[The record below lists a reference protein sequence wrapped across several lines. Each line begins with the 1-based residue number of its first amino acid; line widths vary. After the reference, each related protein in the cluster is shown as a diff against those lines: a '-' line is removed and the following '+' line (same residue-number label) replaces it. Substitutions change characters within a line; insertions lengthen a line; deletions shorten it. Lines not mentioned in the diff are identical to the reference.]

1 MKTALKPLANTKRDW
16 QWPLLMA
23 FIRLPLI
30 LAGSGLAI
38 LAYQLAGRPVG
49 LAAGLA
55 WSTLTLTIVNLL
67 NLGLLVQRSHV
78 EDFDLKK
85 TLGFEWGRLGRD
97 ILIGIVFSLVLG
109 GLLLIGVFG
118 IVLLL
123 YGADGFT
130 KMETVFVG
138 EADFSF
144 TLPSWL
150 ALVSAL
156 AFPLLNPLVEELH
169 YRGYTQPR
177 LISTLRSIPIGIL
190 LTSVG
195 FGLQHVVFAVTLASA
210 LAYATGFFLWGLGA
224 GLIYHRQGRLAPLVI
239 AHFISNL
246 SFGIVPLIMISQ
258 GS

>member
-150 ALVSAL
+150 ALVSAVL
-156 AFPLLNPLVEELH
+156 AIIDRIGEMIGCIEAGEEFPT
-169 YRGYTQPR
+169 GDDSS
-177 LISTLRSIPIGIL
+177 LIE
-190 LTSVG
+190 
-195 FGLQHVVFAVTLASA
+195 A
-210 LAYATGFFLWGLGA
+210 LAPGADGPAAPVAAAVAEWAAGLG
-224 GLIYHRQGRLAPLVI
+224 R
-239 AHFISNL
+239 
-246 SFGIVPLIMISQ
+246 
-258 GS
+258 